1 MHNIIIK
8 DEHDLDA
15 PIQYVSEARTLE
27 VERIVDELRELI
39 NLLHIMHKSK
49 IKMLTLHFVMH

>member
-27 VERIVDELRELI
+27 VERIVDELQELI
-39 NLLHIMHKSK
+39 NLLHVMHKSK
-49 IKMLTLHFVMH
+49 IEMLTLHFVMH